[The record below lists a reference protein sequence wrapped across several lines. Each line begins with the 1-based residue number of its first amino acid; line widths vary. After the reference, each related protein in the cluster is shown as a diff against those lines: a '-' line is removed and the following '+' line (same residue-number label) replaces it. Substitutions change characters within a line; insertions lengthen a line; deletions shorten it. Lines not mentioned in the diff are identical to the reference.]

1 MKSVF
6 IETKYLKKVSIPK
19 EEVAKLPK
27 RIALFVTVQL
37 IGQLDSFVEQL
48 KGKEVVLVQTKNTM
62 YKGQILGCNIQKIE
76 GDFDAFLYIGDGLF
90 HPKALAFNN
99 SKPIFIFNHVTGE
112 FSELDRNE
120 TEAMKK
126 REKAAIIKFHSSDNI
141 GIIVSSKPG
150 QYFAKK
156 AEKLKAKYPDK
167 NFYMFISDTL
177 DFNELEN
184 FPFIDVYVNTM
195 CPRIAL
201 DELNK
206 INKKIINID
215 VLI

>member
-6 IETKYLKKVSIPK
+6 IETKYMKKVGIPK
-19 EEVAKLPK
+19 EVVSKLPK
-27 RIALFVTVQL
+27 KVALFVTVQL
-37 IGQLDSFVEQL
+37 IDQLQSFIGQL
-48 KGKEVVLVQTKNTM
+48 KGREVVLLQNKNTV

-90 HPKALAFNN
+90 HPKALAFQN

-112 FSELDRNE
+112 FSELDRKE
-120 TEAMKK
+120 IEAIKK
-126 REKAAIIKFHSSDNI
+126 REKASVIKFHSSENV

-150 QYFAKK
+150 QYFANK
-156 AEKLKAKYPDK
+156 AEKLKMKYPDK
-167 NFYMFISDTL
+167 NFYMFLSDTL

-201 DELNK
+201 DDLNK
-206 INKKIINID
+206 INKKIVNID
-215 VLI
+215 MLI